1 VTINPLDVHTEEVE
15 YLPSDY
21 EEVEYLTGDYKS
33 VSEETHQGLVIVDST
48 NK

>member
-1 VTINPLDVHTEEVE
+1 MPQDVHTEEVE

-21 EEVEYLTGDYKS
+21 EEEYLTGDYDG